1 MVENMHSSWSDSFGT
16 ETFFIVSVKYIP
28 GSCDTSN
35 YIMQHMGAHSITFFV
50 TS

>member
-1 MVENMHSSWSDSFGT
+1 MVENTHSSWSDSFGT

-28 GSCDTSN
+28 VSWDRSN
-35 YIMQHMGAHSITFFV
+35 YIMQHMDTHNINFFV